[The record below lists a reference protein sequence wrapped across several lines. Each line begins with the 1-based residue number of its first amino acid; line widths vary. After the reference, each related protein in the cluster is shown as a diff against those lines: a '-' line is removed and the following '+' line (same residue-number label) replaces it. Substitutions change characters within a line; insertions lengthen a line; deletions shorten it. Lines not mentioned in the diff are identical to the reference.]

1 MIKDKSEMGK
11 RDMLER
17 LLGGVE
23 IDLNTSQG
31 EIPRLLSQA
40 ENLCK
45 KLNMEWE
52 PIKKE
57 MIKGDRDHLIK
68 VFEEKLGKYII
79 FYR

>member
-31 EIPRLLSQA
+31 DIPRLLIQA

-45 KLNMEWE
+45 RLNMEWG

-57 MIKGDRDHLIK
+57 MDSESTVR
-68 VFEEKLGKYII
+68 
-79 FYR
+79 